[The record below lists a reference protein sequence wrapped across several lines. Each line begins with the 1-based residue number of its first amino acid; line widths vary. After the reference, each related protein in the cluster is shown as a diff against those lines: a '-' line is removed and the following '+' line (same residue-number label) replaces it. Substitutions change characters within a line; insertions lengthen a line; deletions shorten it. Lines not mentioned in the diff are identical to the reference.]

1 MQAYFIRRFLLII
14 PTFIGITLLS
24 FVIMQFVPGGP
35 VDRAI
40 MQYKMGAISQGEGG
54 TTGGGSEASSME
66 IPAEAL
72 EEMKR
77 FYGFDKPVHVRYLL
91 WLYNIQPF
99 KYDDRLF
106 VAPLDRASNAITTA
120 TVTGRQQALKELE
133 TARAEN
139 TLAREKLEAAV
150 LRLQSKLAHY
160 EEIQP
165 MLETARGTCPAAA
178 DALEAAKSAVT
189 GNQDVAAQDL
199 TLANAME
206 AIRTEKDRLDLAADR
221 INRDLITLGET
232 TIPTVRTQASF
243 YTLVDFGNSYTQGKP
258 VLDLIISKFP
268 VSIYFGLIGFFLSY
282 AICVPLGIW
291 KAVKHNST
299 FDAVSSMTVFIG
311 YSVPGWALGV
321 ILLVLFG
328 GGTSWELF
336 PLGGFRS
343 ANWDQ
348 LSMAGKVIDQLHH
361 TILPVF
367 CYMIGSFATLTV
379 LMKNSLM
386 ENLGTDYV
394 RTAFAKG
401 LDEKVVIFKHA
412 LRNSLIPIATG
423 LGHALSLVLAG
434 SYLIEKVF
442 NIDGFGFLGYTS
454 IVERDYPVAMGILV
468 IGSLLKLFGNI
479 FSDILYCLIDPRI
492 RFE

>member
-35 VDRAI
+35 VERAI

-54 TTGGGSEASSME
+54 AVGGGDGEASSME

-72 EEMKR
+72 AEMKR
-77 FYGFDKPVHVRYLL
+77 FYGFDKPVHIRYLL

-99 KYDDRLF
+99 KYDDRLY
-106 VAPLDRASNAITTA
+106 VPPLQRAEAA
-120 TVTGRQQALKELE
+120 AADPAAALRELE
-133 TARAEN
+133 AARTEN
-139 TLAREKLEAAV
+139 EHAHALLEATLAREGEKLEHAAEARELLEAARGACPAAVEALEALKSTVVTRAADAAPKLEAA
-150 LRLQSKLAHY
+150 LA
-160 EEIQP
+160 
-165 MLETARGTCPAAA
+165 
-178 DALEAAKSAVT
+178 AVR
-189 GNQDVAAQDL
+189 A
-199 TLANAME
+199 
-206 AIRTEKDRLDLAADR
+206 EKDRVDRAADR
-221 INRDLITLGET
+221 INRDLEKLELTPIA
-232 TIPTVRTQASF
+232 TVRSVPRF
-243 YTLVDFGNSYTQGKP
+243 YMMVDFGNSYTKGKP

-268 VSIYFGLIGFFLSY
+268 VSIYFGLIGFVLSY
-282 AICVPLGIW
+282 AICIPLGIW
-291 KAVKHNST
+291 KAVKHGSI
-299 FDAVSSMTVFIG
+299 FDAVSSMIVFIG
-311 YSVPGWALGV
+311 YSIPGWALGV

-328 GGTSWELF
+328 GGSFWEIF

-343 ANWDQ
+343 AHWAQ
-348 LSMAGKVIDQLHH
+348 LSTGGKILDQLHH

-492 RFE
+492 RFD